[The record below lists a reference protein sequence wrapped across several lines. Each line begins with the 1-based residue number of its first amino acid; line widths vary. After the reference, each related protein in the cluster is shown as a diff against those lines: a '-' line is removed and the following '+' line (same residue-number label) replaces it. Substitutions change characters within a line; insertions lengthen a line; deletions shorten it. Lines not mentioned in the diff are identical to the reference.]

1 MWAILFRN
9 RSNIQ
14 KSISR
19 SRYNISL
26 HARNEMSLNE
36 DDISEKELIEAI
48 LGGEITE
55 NYADDKPF
63 PSCLVFGRTGEDR
76 SIHAVCAYSK
86 EDDAAIIITTY
97 EPDVI
102 RWIGYRRRA

>member
-1 MWAILFRN
+1 MKLLE
-9 RSNIQ
+9 NIQ
-14 KSISR
+14 KSISG

-26 HARNEMSLNE
+26 HAKNEMSLKE
-36 DDISEKELIEAI
+36 DNISEKELIEAI
-48 LGGEITE
+48 LSGEIIE
-55 NYADDKPF
+55 NYTDDKPF

-76 SIHAVCAYSK
+76 LIHVVCAYSM

-102 RWIGYRRRA
+102 RWIDYRRRV

>member
-1 MWAILFRN
+1 MKLLE
-9 RSNIQ
+9 NIK
-14 KSISR
+14 KSMSGI
-19 SRYNISL
+19 RYNISL
-26 HARNEMSLNE
+26 HAKNEMSVKE

-48 LGGEITE
+48 LNGELIE

-76 SIHAVCAYSK
+76 PIHAVCAYSK
-86 EDDAAIIITTY
+86 EDDMAIIITTY

-102 RWIGYRRRA
+102 RWIDYRRRV

>member
-1 MWAILFRN
+1 MVSMKLLE
-9 RSNIQ
+9 NIK

-19 SRYNISL
+19 SRYNITL
-26 HARNEMSLNE
+26 HARKEMSLKE

-48 LGGEITE
+48 LNGEMIE

-63 PSCLVFGRTGEDR
+63 PSCLVFGRTGEGR
-76 SIHAVCAYSK
+76 PIHAVCAYSE

-97 EPDVI
+97 EPYAI
-102 RWIGYRRRA
+102 RWINYRRRI